1 MTLVAFKKF
10 VSLTRASKTHIITM
24 KTIQRITLTLL
35 LTIVALPMLAQKA
48 DDFREK
54 ANQGNKEAQ
63 CNLGLCY
70 QQGVGTEKDMQQAIF
85 WMEKAAQ
92 QDYALAQYCLGNI
105 YLEQQNYEQAM
116 LWLTKASNQ
125 YYGDAD
131 YQIGVMYSNG
141 LGVEKDGEK
150 TYYWLTKAAMHGC
163 KDAKTILDGITLV
176 KKQGSNG
183 KYGFVNK
190 NGEEQIP
197 FEYDDVEPFSV
208 EASSVWDYYSD
219 EVYSSPATERVSV
232 DAKKNGKWGL
242 IDKANNILIPFEY
255 DDHFKYA
262 GKGLYHTSKN
272 GKKGMIDEQNKVL
285 IPFEYEDIEDFF
297 DYLKVMKTKKWG
309 LVARKGYKLALPC
322 RYDKIESANKDYAV
336 VRKGAKWGIVKV
348 AANEQVVIPFNYDEL
363 NMFSQGLARAKKNG
377 KWGFV
382 DSNNKTIIPFE
393 YEEASVFRSNGTAS
407 VKKQGKWST
416 IDKNNHII
424 ESTMDLEEYY

>member
-1 MTLVAFKKF
+1 
-10 VSLTRASKTHIITM
+10 M
-24 KTIQRITLTLL
+24 KHVQRITLALL
-35 LTIVALPMLAQKA
+35 LVIMALPMWAQKA
-48 DDFREK
+48 ADFLEK
-54 ANQGNKEAQ
+54 ANQGDKVAQ

-70 QQGVGTEKDMQQAIF
+70 QQGVGTAKDMQQAIF
-85 WMEKAAQ
+85 WMEKSAN
-92 QDYALAQYCLGNI
+92 QDYALAQFSLGTFYI
-105 YLEQQNYEQAM
+105 ELQNYEQA
-116 LWLTKASNQ
+116 LFWLTKASNQ
-125 YYGDAD
+125 YYGPAD
-131 YQIGVMYSNG
+131 YQIGVMYANG
-141 LGVEKDGEK
+141 WGVEKDNNK
-150 TYYWLTKAAMHGC
+150 VYYWLTKAAMHGD
-163 KDAKTILDGITLV
+163 KEAKTILDGISLE

-197 FEYDDVEPFSV
+197 FEYDDLESFLGV
-208 EASSVWDYYSD
+208 AY
-219 EVYSSPATERVSV
+219 T
-232 DAKKNGKWGL
+232 AKKNGKWGL

-348 AANEQVVIPFNYDEL
+348 AANEQVVIPFNYEEL
-363 NMFSQGLARAKKNG
+363 GLFYEGLARAKKNG

-382 DSNNKTIIPFE
+382 DSNNKTVIPFE
-393 YEEASVFRSNGTAS
+393 YDEAGGFRSYGEAM
-407 VKKQGKWST
+407 VKKQDKWYT
-416 IDKNNHII
+416 IDKSNHIVD
-424 ESTMDLEEYY
+424 STVLEDDYDGYLFDYYY